1 MKNSAQLLEDSL
13 LVIWNDR
20 DPEERLKAMEKIYA
34 SDIHFYES
42 NSGTAII
49 GFDDINNTIS
59 NLQSGWGPKVLF
71 ELSKPSQT
79 NHNVQLAS
87 WILGAPGEKPV
98 ASGMDVAIV
107 ENEKIKALHLYL
119 D

>member
-13 LVIWNDR
+13 LLIWSNYDAK
-20 DPEERLKAMEKIYA
+20 ERLKAMEKIYTP
-34 SDIHFYES
+34 DIHFYES
-42 NSGTAII
+42 NSGAPII

-59 NLQSGWGPKVLF
+59 NLQSGWGPMALF
-71 ELSKPSQT
+71 ELSKPGQT

-87 WILGAPGEKPV
+87 WTLGTPGKTPI

-107 ENEKIKALHLYL
+107 ENEKIKALYLYL